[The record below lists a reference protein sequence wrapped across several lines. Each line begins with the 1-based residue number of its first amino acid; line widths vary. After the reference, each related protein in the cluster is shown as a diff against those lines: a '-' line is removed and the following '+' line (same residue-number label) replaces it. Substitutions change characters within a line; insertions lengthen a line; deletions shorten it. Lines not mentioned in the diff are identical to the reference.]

1 MANNFHI
8 FTSLRYDLKLNI
20 VPTRKLEYAGWNHA
34 HESPFYM
41 LDLHRDRLL
50 RAAKHWQ
57 WDKAV
62 EALEGDAGLQGLSD
76 FLTRSLAELQETP
89 RRVKVMVSAEGVLG
103 CESSHVPETPL
114 ENLFPQWLPDP
125 AAKAE
130 AGFNVPSKEL
140 VYEVL
145 VDKVKTRRSE
155 YTHFKTSQRDM
166 YDEAR
171 QRAGIRLGDKKEVLL
186 VETDGSIMEGSTT
199 TPYFWRNGT
208 WVTPPV
214 SSRFS
219 SPDGSGGNDG
229 TTRRWALQRGIAVED
244 VVKADSIEEEEECW
258 LSNGVRGFMFGKIKL
273 G

>member
-1 MANNFHI
+1 MADTFHL
-8 FTSLRYDLKLNI
+8 FTSLRYDPNLNN

-50 RAAKHWQ
+50 RAAKHWH
-57 WDKAV
+57 WDRAI
-62 EALEGDAGLQGLSD
+62 EALEGEAGLQRLSD
-76 FLTRSLAELQETP
+76 YLTKTLVDAQKTP
-89 RRVKVMVSAEGVLG
+89 LRVKVTVSEKGILQ
-103 CESSHVPETPL
+103 CESSAAPETPL

-125 AAKAE
+125 AAKVEDGSAL
-130 AGFNVPSKEL
+130 PSKEV
-140 VYEVL
+140 VYEV
-145 VDKVKTRRSE
+145 VIDDTKTRRSE

-186 VETDGSIMEGSTT
+186 VEADGSIMEGSTT
-199 TPYFWRNGT
+199 TPYFWRNGR

-219 SPDGSGGNDG
+219 SLDGSGGNAG
-229 TTRRWALQRGIAVED
+229 TTRRWALER
-244 VVKADSIEEEEECW
+244 
-258 LSNGVRGFMFGKIKL
+258 
-273 G
+273 